1 MKTKLPLIIGLLIVV
16 AFIIPGVSAVSP
28 FQVQGNHYNLNII
41 GTKSYDETLGK
52 EVGDSMGHTLFV
64 KLNGKSKIT
73 MTQADDGVFQV
84 VDRNGIDADGAEFN
98 IAPGHYNV
106 YGRALGK
113 PNGKVNIT
121 AWGNFTDAE
130 TGYQLLNLGYV
141 NLARESGKPQ
151 SVNIN
156 NLFYVDAT
164 LCTAY
169 DAVGEVC
176 TETTEYKY
184 YWVFDIAELFDYW
197 WDYDNYGLKNLQV
210 RFYECTLDPTG
221 TAHDYCRW
229 GDGTPIDSTK
239 TVVTT

>member
-1 MKTKLPLIIGLLIVV
+1 MKTRLSIILGLLIVA
-16 AFIIPGVSAVSP
+16 AFIIPGASAVSP
-28 FQVQGNHYNLNII
+28 FQVQGSHYNLNII

-64 KLNGKSKIT
+64 KLNGKSRIT
-73 MTQADDGVFQV
+73 MTQAIDGVFRV
-84 VDRNGIDADGAEFN
+84 TDRNGCDGQAAFN

-106 YGRALGK
+106 YARALGT
-113 PNGKVNIT
+113 PNGKVNVS
-121 AWGNFTDAE
+121 AWGNFTDLE
-130 TGYQLLNLGYV
+130 TGYQLINLGYV

-156 NLFYVDAT
+156 SLFYVDAS
-164 LCTAY
+164 LCTAV
-169 DAVGEVC
+169 DEFGAC
-176 TETTEYKY
+176 TETTSYND

-197 WDYDNYGLKNLQV
+197 WDYDNNGLKNLQV

-221 TAHDYCRW
+221 TADDYCRW

>member
-1 MKTKLPLIIGLLIVV
+1 MKTKLPLIIGLLLV
-16 AFIIPGVSAVSP
+16 AVFIIPGVSAASP

-41 GTKSYDETLGK
+41 GTKSYNETLGK

-64 KLNGKSKIT
+64 KLNGRSKIT
-73 MTQADDGVFQV
+73 MTQDPAGVFKV
-84 VDRNGIDADGAEFN
+84 VDRNGCDGEAEFN
-98 IAPGHYNV
+98 IAPGYYNV
-106 YGRALGK
+106 YARALGK
-113 PNGKVNIT
+113 PGGKVNIS

-156 NLFYVDAT
+156 NLFFVDVS

-169 DAVGEVC
+169 DAVSGIC
-176 TETTEYKY
+176 TQTTDYND

-197 WDYDNYGLKNLQV
+197 WDYDNNGLKNLQV

-221 TAHDYCRW
+221 TADDYCRW
-229 GDGTPIDSTK
+229 GDGTAINSTK